1 MSDLSPLP
9 LVLTATDRLHRSA
22 MPGAPVV
29 PARARRRPLRGFAG
43 RLRAAQLEKE

>member
-22 MPGAPVV
+22 LPGAPVV
-29 PARARRRPLRGFAG
+29 PARSRR
-43 RLRAAQLEKE
+43 RLRAVHLEKE

>member
-9 LVLTATDRLHRSA
+9 LVLTATEKLHRSA

-29 PARARRRPLRGFAG
+29 PARSRRRRPRGFAG
-43 RLRAAQLEKE
+43 RLRVVQLEKE